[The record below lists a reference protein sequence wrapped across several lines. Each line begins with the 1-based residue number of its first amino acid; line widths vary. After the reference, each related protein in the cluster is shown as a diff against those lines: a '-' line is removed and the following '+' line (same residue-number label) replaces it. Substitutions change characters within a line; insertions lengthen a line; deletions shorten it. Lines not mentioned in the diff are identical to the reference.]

1 MTLTVEAIY
10 QNGVLKPLQPLPLK
24 DQERV
29 EITVRSGSNWVSETA
44 GMIKWTGDDETL
56 RRLAEDVEFDPQE
69 NA

>member
-1 MTLTVEAIY
+1 MTVEAVY
-10 QNGVLKPLQPLPLK
+10 ENGVLKPVKPLPLK

-44 GMIKWTGDDETL
+44 GMIKWTRGHDALRQLADDVDL
-56 RRLAEDVEFDPQE
+56 DPQE